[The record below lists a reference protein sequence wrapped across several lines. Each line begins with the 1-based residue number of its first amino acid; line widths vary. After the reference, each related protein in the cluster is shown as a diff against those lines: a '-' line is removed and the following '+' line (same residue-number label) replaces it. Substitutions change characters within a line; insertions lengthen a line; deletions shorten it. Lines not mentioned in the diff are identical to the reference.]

1 MTKSEKEILANVLKA
16 TLERTDEMF
25 KSKEVSHAYIIGYL
39 QGSIRGAINELTDS
53 GVFNKIIK
61 PARYH
66 EGTVILDGEN
76 I

>member
-1 MTKSEKEILANVLKA
+1 MTKLEKEVLADVLKA

-53 GVFNKIIK
+53 GVFSK
-61 PARYH
+61 ARPYH